1 LSEKVEAS
9 QECICCECGNKCGI
23 LKDGTFHCEHCFPK
37 KQKVEDSQKTQEL
50 LGKVPSKPMTLGDW
64 RRWWLKVE
72 DSDVVDAFN
81 VKLISVEGLVDT
93 LRLTNEEEFL
103 LQEYG
108 FEEQNNLTQ
117 DALTVKHEI
126 LEKIARKYLKVLSK
140 IGVEA
145 RKQK

>member
-9 QECICCECGNKCGI
+9 QKTVKEQIIEALAI
-23 LKDGTFHCEHCFPK
+23 LEHNQWSHWIKYQDRLFNDEEAGYDVWYRWRELAK
-37 KQKVEDSQKTQEL
+37 TKYADLKEEQKE
-50 LGKVPSKPMTLGDW
+50 
-64 RRWWLKVE
+64 
-72 DSDVVDAFN
+72 SDREWARASFKIV
-81 VKLISVEGLVDT
+81 SEGLVAS

-126 LEKIARKYLKVLSK
+126 LEKIARKYLKVLSR

-145 RKQK
+145 KQK